1 MNAGAWVQKWP
12 FWYLT
17 GAVHGILLGFLGLIG
32 DLTASMLK
40 RDAGLKD
47 FGDLIPEHGGIM
59 DRVDSF
65 IWTAPYSW
73 LVCAYI
79 IPALRAWAR

>member
-1 MNAGAWVQKWP
+1 MTRLYYKI
-12 FWYLT
+12 T
-17 GAVHGILLGFLGLIG
+17 GAIHGTILGLLGLIG

-47 FGDLIPEHGGIM
+47 FGDLLPEHGGIM

-65 IWTAPYSW
+65 VWTAPYSW
-73 LVCAYI
+73 LVAAYI
-79 IPALRAWAR
+79 IPTLKAWAGTP